1 MIGKSSLKL
10 IALWLCACVGL
21 ALSQSQ
27 PTTQKL
33 LSKDDLLESLKI
45 ARQRGLVSAKDY
57 VNGLTREIKQNGV
70 DFELGKKDEAE
81 LRAAGANK
89 VILDAVRQNF
99 RGSKIPNP
107 NRHATAPLRPTPTPT
122 PEIAPPKSGPPFS
135 LDEILEWLR
144 KGATSG
150 ALELAIHNRQV
161 SFLLEPE
168 SRNRIIGA
176 GGGEDLLNAIKK
188 SPSREALAEQYWRL
202 IVFAEERLNA
212 NQWTEAETVV
222 DEAIS
227 LDSTK
232 PEAYGLRGEINL
244 YKWERYELAER
255 DMAEAIRRGGFASF
269 RVVYDCGGGKTCP
282 GRLLINKDTFTFRQS
297 ASQQWTIPDQEIV
310 KAEPGGKKWNAD
322 KGGFIIKTTK
332 NLTYNFLPNSATKNE
347 ALLIIKLIK
356 NY

>member
-1 MIGKSSLKL
+1 MPGKFSLKL
-10 IALWLCACVGL
+10 IAFWLCICAGL
-21 ALSQSQ
+21 ALPQNQSMPQ
-27 PTTQKL
+27 GPLTKQQL
-33 LSKDDLLESLKI
+33 LKSLQI
-45 ARQRGLVSAKDY
+45 ARQRGLVSDKDY
-57 VNGLTREIKQNGV
+57 VDRLTRNIELNGV

-89 VILDAVRQNF
+89 VILDVVRQNF
-99 RGSKIPNP
+99 RAGKIAGS
-107 NRHATAPLRPTPTPT
+107 NRKPAPALRPTPTPT

-144 KGATSG
+144 KGATSNS
-150 ALELAIHNRQV
+150 LELAIHNRQV
-161 SFLLEPE
+161 NFLLEPE
-168 SRNRIIGA
+168 LQNRIIGA

-188 SPSREALAEQYWRL
+188 SPSREALAAQYWRL

-212 NQWTEAETVV
+212 NQWTEAETAV

-244 YKWERYELAER
+244 YKWQRYELAER

-297 ASQQWTIPDQEIV
+297 KFQEWTILDQEIV
-310 KAEPGGKKWNAD
+310 EAKLGGKKWNAD

-332 NLTYNFLPNSATKNE
+332 NLTYNFLPNNATKNE
-347 ALLIIKLIK
+347 ALLIIKLIRS
-356 NY
+356 Y